1 MCGFFGGVWGITEE
15 EKIQLRGLVRE
26 RVWRSSESLGTHTF
40 SEYLDAAKS
49 GWEISESWKSFTVP
63 RSDCCYINGDGRRR
77 RSRCNTF
84 GSGLPHDEQLRQQT
98 AVVITTVDVKELC
111 YLTTDIQ
118 RRSNI

>member
-1 MCGFFGGVWGITEE
+1 MWVFLGGLGYHGGRKDPIE
-15 EKIQLRGLVRE
+15 GLGE
-26 RVWRSSESLGTHTF
+26 GTVWRSSESLGTHTF

-49 GWEISESWKSFTVP
+49 GREISESWKSFTVP